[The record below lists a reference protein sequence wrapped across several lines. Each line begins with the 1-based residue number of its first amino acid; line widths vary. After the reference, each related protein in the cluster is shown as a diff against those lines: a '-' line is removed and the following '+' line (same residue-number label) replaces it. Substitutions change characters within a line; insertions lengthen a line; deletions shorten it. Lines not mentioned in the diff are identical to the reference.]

1 MQQSNERLNGVD
13 MQLAEVQEGQA
24 RNDAG
29 LGSAPR
35 PQPSP
40 EPVPKQEDGNK
51 ERPKEP
57 KEDAQGSYDGGANE
71 QVPENIDQD
80 DKLDI
85 QDQSAEQQQPSQ
97 PQPDLGESVATLA
110 GDQKPQGQE
119 TLQKEGADVKVS
131 FDGSDSPNK

>member
-57 KEDAQGSYDGGANE
+57 KEDA
-71 QVPENIDQD
+71 
-80 DKLDI
+80 
-85 QDQSAEQQQPSQ
+85 
-97 PQPDLGESVATLA
+97 
-110 GDQKPQGQE
+110 
-119 TLQKEGADVKVS
+119 
-131 FDGSDSPNK
+131 